1 MIYEQGVVVAVAP
14 DAVWVETVRASTCGA
29 CQAKS
34 ACGHHLINQE
44 QSGQRARLRVPVCDN
59 FDYQVGDSVTL
70 GLPEGALMRGALWV
84 YGLPLLLLFLG
95 ALLGSSLPV
104 TAFDASAV
112 FGMGGL
118 LAGFVINRVLSRR
131 TGHNQ
136 TYQPAL
142 VPSGDDGCQVIQV
155 QPAKK

>member
-29 CQAKS
+29 CKAKS
-34 ACGHHLINQE
+34 ACGHHLINQQ
-44 QSGQRARLRVPVCDN
+44 QSGQRARLCVPVTAASQ
-59 FDYQVGDSVTL
+59 YQVGDAVTL

-95 ALLGSSLPV
+95 ALIGASLPV
-104 TAFDASAV
+104 TAIDASAV
-112 FGMGGL
+112 LGMGGL
-118 LAGFVINRVLSRR
+118 LAGFVINRVLSHRS
-131 TGHNQ
+131 GHNQ
-136 TYQPAL
+136 AYQPAL

-155 QPAKK
+155 QPAKE

>member
-1 MIYEQGVVVAVAP
+1 MLYEQGVVVAVAP
-14 DAVWVETVRASTCGA
+14 DALWVETVRASTCGA

-34 ACGHHLINQE
+34 ACGHHMINQQ
-44 QSGQRARLRVPVCDN
+44 QSGQRARLRVPISDSSR
-59 FDYQVGDSVTL
+59 YQVGDPVTL

-95 ALLGSSLPV
+95 ALIGSALSV

-112 FGMGGL
+112 LGVGGL

-131 TGHNQ
+131 SGHNQ
-136 TYQPAL
+136 AYQPAL
-142 VPSGDDGCQVIQV
+142 VSSGDDGCQVIQV

>member
-1 MIYEQGVVVAVAP
+1 MLYEQGVVVAVAP
-14 DAVWVETVRASTCGA
+14 DALWVVTVRASTCGA

-34 ACGHHLINQE
+34 ACGHHMINQQ
-44 QSGQRARLRVPVCDN
+44 QSGQRARLRVPISDSSR
-59 FDYQVGDSVTL
+59 YQVGDPVTL

-95 ALLGSSLPV
+95 ALIGSSLSV

-112 FGMGGL
+112 LGVGGL

-131 TGHNQ
+131 SGHNQ
-136 TYQPAL
+136 AYQPAL
-142 VPSGDDGCQVIQV
+142 VSSGDDGCQVIQV

>member
-1 MIYEQGVVVAVAP
+1 MLYEQGVVVAVAP
-14 DAVWVETVRASTCGA
+14 DALWVETVRASTCGA

-34 ACGHHLINQE
+34 ACGHHMINQQ
-44 QSGQRARLRVPVCDN
+44 QSGQRARLRVPISDSSR
-59 FDYQVGDSVTL
+59 YQVGDPVTL

-95 ALLGSSLPV
+95 ALIGSALSV

-112 FGMGGL
+112 LGMGGL

-131 TGHNQ
+131 SGHNQ
-136 TYQPAL
+136 AYQPAL
-142 VPSGDDGCQVIQV
+142 VSSGDDGCQVIQV

>member
-1 MIYEQGVVVAVAP
+1 MLHEQGVVVAVTA
-14 DAVWVETVRASTCGA
+14 DSVWVETVRASTCGA
-29 CQAKS
+29 CKAKS
-34 ACGHHLINQE
+34 ACGHHMINQQ
-44 QSGQRARLRVPVCDN
+44 QSGQRARLRVPVTAVA
-59 FDYQVGDSVTL
+59 DYQVGDTVTL
-70 GLPEGALMRGALWV
+70 ALPEGALMRGALWV

-95 ALLGSSLPV
+95 ALVGASLPI

-118 LAGFVINRVLSRR
+118 LTGFVINRVLSRR

-136 TYQPAL
+136 AYQPVL

>member
-1 MIYEQGVVVAVAP
+1 M
-14 DAVWVETVRASTCGA
+14 
-29 CQAKS
+29 
-34 ACGHHLINQE
+34 
-44 QSGQRARLRVPVCDN
+44 RVPVSHPAH
-59 FDYQVGDSVTL
+59 YQVGDSVTL

-95 ALLGSSLPV
+95 ALLGAALPV
-104 TAFDASAV
+104 TVVDTSAIL
-112 FGMGGL
+112 GMGGL

-136 TYQPAL
+136 AYQPAV